1 MNKYC
6 FPKKKFLSKKTIL
19 VTGASDGIGKT
30 ASIYYA
36 KYGANLI
43 LLGRNLNKL
52 QQVKSHI
59 LEKCFFRV
67 EIQIFEIDLLNIN
80 ESKCLHLVKVIKN
93 SFPYINGILH
103 NASILGEN
111 NPIINYSSVIWQN
124 VFKVN
129 IYSVFLLTKFLLP
142 LILES
147 VNGSIILTSSNVVKK
162 GKANLGAYT
171 TSKFATEGFMK
182 VLHEEYRNSS
192 VRVNCINPGRV
203 RTKMRITSFQ
213 NEKKK
218 LFLTR
223 EIMPVYLYLM
233 SDESIKD
240 SGKVFNCQ
248 ELIK

>member
-1 MNKYC
+1 MNKYR
-6 FPKKKFLSKKTIL
+6 FPKKKILNKKTIL

-36 KYGANLI
+36 RYGADLI

-52 QQVKSHI
+52 QQIKTLI
-59 LEKCFFRV
+59 LEKYFYRV
-67 EIQIFEIDLLNIN
+67 KIQIFEIDLININ
-80 ESKCLHLVKVIKN
+80 ESKCFYLVKSIKN
-93 SFPYINGILH
+93 NFSHINGILH
-103 NASILGEN
+103 NASILGES
-111 NPIINYSSVIWQN
+111 NPIINYSSVVWQN

-129 IYSVFLLTKFLLP
+129 IYATFLLTKFLLP

-162 GKANLGAYT
+162 GKANFGAYT

-182 VLHEEYRNSS
+182 VLHEEYRHSS
-192 VRVNCINPGRV
+192 IRVNCINPGRV

-218 LFLTR
+218 LFLPK